1 VDLLAYEHDRP
12 FVVRALGQGEIDY
25 LEPVTEA
32 IEADFF
38 RQLIDRR
45 ILDRLA
51 KSYPTPR
58 RKQEVPVWL
67 YLASEVSLKLHGAQS
82 YHAYPRLLRSG
93 GLIDALGPQLGGRK
107 TRHPETGEVTL
118 SCPGFNRKNDYDRQT
133 PCDQDFLRK
142 FARDTE
148 AERLHAWFNREVPR
162 ALRSLKLFDSEGL
175 FIGDASYLF
184 VPDNERYEDSDR
196 LWFDEHNHPVNADEV
211 DLSDPRYQRRRCYK
225 LISLIHVNRQ
235 LEFFFVVA
243 ARVVGGRRHECPI
256 LYELAEQFVA
266 AAGPGVMKMLIV
278 DRGLIDGPR
287 MGRLKQL
294 HHVDTLVP
302 LRRNMDAYADAIGLT
317 RLPGFEW
324 EPYRRPDAP
333 PPASPLPPQPA
344 RIVKREAKR
353 QQTLARRKAAQRK
366 ATTAAGQPNPATAQP
381 APKVT
386 LPHTLLGIGR
396 GLLSWSKCPVPL
408 TAVINREID
417 EQGQHKD
424 WVLVS
429 TSAKL
434 TAHQLRSAYALRT
447 AIEERHRQYKCFWDL
462 TRMHSRSFSLVANQ
476 ALFVLLAYTLLQA
489 HLLLRQRQRLTGL
502 TRTSILDLLTPT
514 LDVVAVYYQQRFC
527 LLYLPEFAR
536 ILLALEEK
544 ARHKLRKKMRQF
556 EKNLDELLHN
566 PRSP

>member
-1 VDLLAYEHDRP
+1 MDLLAFEQDRG
-12 FVVRALGQGEIDY
+12 FVLKALRRGEIDF

-32 IEADFF
+32 VEADFF
-38 RQLIDRR
+38 RELIGRQV
-45 ILDRLA
+45 LDRLA
-51 KSYPTPR
+51 ESYPTPR
-58 RKQEVPVWL
+58 KKQEVPVWL
-67 YLASEVSLKLHGAQS
+67 YLASELCLKLHGSQS

-93 GLIDALGPQLGGRK
+93 GLIDALGPQQGGRR

-118 SCPGFNRKNDYDRQT
+118 ACPGFNQKNDYDRQS

-142 FARDTE
+142 FARDTD

-162 ALRSLKLFDSEGL
+162 ALRSLKQFDKEGL

-196 LWFDEHNHPVNADEV
+196 LWFDEHNHPVSSDKADGK
-211 DLSDPRYQRRRCYK
+211 DQRYQLRRCYK
-225 LISLIHVNRQ
+225 LVSLIHVNRQ

-256 LYELAEQFVA
+256 LYELAEQFVK

-287 MGRLKQL
+287 MGRLKQT

-302 LRRNMDAYADAIGLT
+302 LRTNMDAYADAIGLT
-317 RLPGFEW
+317 RLPGFQW

-333 PPASPLPPQPA
+333 PPLSLKPPTPA
-344 RIVKREAKR
+344 RVAQREAKR
-353 QQTLARRKAAQRK
+353 QQTLAQRK
-366 ATTAAGQPNPATAQP
+366 AEAGQPNPAIAQP
-381 APKVT
+381 QTTVG
-386 LPHTLLGIGR
+386 LPRTQLGIGR
-396 GLLSWSKCPVPL
+396 GLLSWSDCPVPL

-417 EQGQHKD
+417 EHEQHKD

-429 TSAKL
+429 TAANL
-434 TAHQLRSAYALRT
+434 TANQMRSTYELRT

-462 TRMHSRSFSLVANQ
+462 TRMHSRAFSLVVNQ
-476 ALFVLLAYTLLQA
+476 ALFVLLTYTLLQA
-489 HLLLRQRQRLTGL
+489 HLRLSQRQRVNGL
-502 TRTSILDLLTPT
+502 TRTSILDLLSPT
-514 LDVVAVYYQQRFC
+514 LEVVAVYYQQRFC
-527 LLYLPEFAR
+527 LLSLPEFAR
-536 ILLALEEK
+536 ILLDLQEK
-544 ARHKLRKKMRQF
+544 ASRRLRKKMRQF
-556 EKNLDELLHN
+556 ENNLDGLLHN